1 VNPHYG
7 PPLETLPMTDQS
19 ESLTLEYLRAMR
31 GDIAGIKGKREELF
45 TRMGSVEGHLARID
59 THPAQRGGDVLHQ
72 NARVDALEMRIDRI
86 EQRLQL
92 QF

>member
-1 VNPHYG
+1 MNPHYG

-19 ESLTLEYLRAMR
+19 ENLILEYLRAIR
-31 GDIAGIKGKREELF
+31 GDIAGIKGKLEELF

-59 THPAQRGGDVLHQ
+59 THLERLGGDVLHQ
-72 NARVDALEMRIDRI
+72 NARVDALEMRTARI

-92 QF
+92 QS